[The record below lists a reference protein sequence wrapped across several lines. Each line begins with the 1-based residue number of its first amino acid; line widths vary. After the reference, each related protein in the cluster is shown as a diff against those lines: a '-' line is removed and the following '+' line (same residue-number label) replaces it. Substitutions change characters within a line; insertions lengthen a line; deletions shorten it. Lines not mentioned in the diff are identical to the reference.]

1 MHLSGADATVSD
13 MDTSLAP
20 VEDWLREA
28 LAELPGT
35 EVVPYPDWGAQTFQV
50 AGKHFGR
57 VGGGRD
63 GGRVLTVKGDPDDN
77 AALVA
82 EFEGVTPGYY
92 ANKRLWISIDLG
104 AGVPRDV
111 TLEALH
117 SAYAIVRASLPKRVQ
132 AELGDWS
139 A

>member
-1 MHLSGADATVSD
+1 MH
-13 MDTSLAP
+13 TSLAA
-20 VEDWLREA
+20 VEDWILHA
-28 LAELPGT
+28 IADLPGV

-50 AGKHFGR
+50 GGKHFAR

-63 GGRVLTVKGDPDDN
+63 GGRLLTIKGDPDDN

-92 ANKRLWISIDLG
+92 ANKRLWISIDLD
-104 AGVPRDV
+104 AAVPRDIII
-111 TLEALH
+111 EALH
-117 SAYAIVRASLPKRVQ
+117 SGYAIVRSSLPKRVQ

-139 A
+139 G